1 LGILINKDT
10 RLMVQGITGRE
21 GSFHT
26 EHMIEFGTNVVSGVT
41 PGKGGSEILGV
52 PVFNSVAQAVDG
64 TEPDAS
70 VIFVPPRFA
79 ADAIFEAIDNGIELI
94 VCITEGIPVHDMM
107 RVCAYLKGSSSR
119 LIGPNCPG
127 ITTPEE
133 SKVGIMP
140 DPIHRAG
147 NIGIVSRSGTLTYEI
162 IDLLSKSGLGQSTS
176 VGIGGDPVIG
186 TSFGEILKLFE
197 EDNETRAVVLVG
209 EIGGRAEQDAI
220 DFIQGMSKPV
230 IAYVVGVSAPPGK
243 TMGHAGAIVSMGGGT
258 ALEKIQAFISA
269 GINVARTPMSIV
281 NQIKNILD
289 EMDLQSKALNS

>member
-10 RLMVQGITGRE
+10 RLLVQGITGRE

-26 EHMIEFGTNVVSGVT
+26 EHMKEFGTNIVSGVT
-41 PGKGGSEILGV
+41 PGKGKSKILGV
-52 PVFNSVAQAVDG
+52 PVYDSVAEAVDE

-79 ADAIFEAIDNGIELI
+79 ADAIFEVADSGIELI

-107 RVCAYLKGSSSR
+107 RVCAYLKTSSSK

-127 ITTPEE
+127 ITTPGE

-140 DPIHRAG
+140 NPIHRSG
-147 NIGIVSRSGTLTYEI
+147 NVGIVSRSGTLTYEI
-162 IDLLSKSGLGQSTS
+162 IDLLSKSRLGQSTS

-186 TSFGEILKLFE
+186 TSFVEVLRLFE
-197 EDNETRAVVLVG
+197 EDKNTHAVVLVG

-220 DFIQGMSKPV
+220 DFIKGMSKPV

-258 ALEKIQAFISA
+258 ALEKIEAFVSA
-269 GINVARTPMSIV
+269 GINVARTPGDIVDLIKSIMH
-281 NQIKNILD
+281 
-289 EMDLQSKALNS
+289 E